1 MAYVERR
8 SRDRWRARYRGPDGR
23 ERSKTFARR
32 IDAERFLAAMEH
44 SKSIGAFVDPALGR
58 VRLADWVH
66 TWLQGAGPTVKR
78 AESFSEVMAGDQGQL
93 QGPRHHSMPTV
104 RSRP

>member
-58 VRLADWVH
+58 VRLADF
-66 TWLQGAGPTVKR
+66 GAHVAPR
-78 AESFSEVMAGDQGQL
+78 RWADGQT
-93 QGPRHHSMPTV
+93 QDARFV
-104 RSRP
+104 